1 MDFCKGMVVRSR
13 AGRDAGRW
21 FVILELDAE
30 YAYLADGGLRRLEK
44 PKRKKRRH
52 LARTNTVLQ
61 PEQFNEDHKLKE
73 ALAAFAQPDAPLR
86 GGQELV

>member
-1 MDFCKGMVVRSR
+1 MEFCKGMVVRSR
-13 AGRDAGRW
+13 AGRDAGHW

-52 LARTNTVLQ
+52 LAPTNTVLR
-61 PEQFNEDHKLKE
+61 PEQFHEDHTLQE
-73 ALAAFAQPDAPLR
+73 TLAAFGQPAAPLR